1 MLASNRLEGDFLKK
15 YSVNPRESS
24 YLKTLSREQR
34 EMTFKKNL
42 DSYVNHVLEDNVVST
57 AYSYQLDRGNRIL
70 VHPTGAEVFFDER
83 ERGGLYKK
91 GLTEALVNSISHP
104 GVLSFLYS
112 PPGITSFDNDP
123 DNPYTKIGKYK
134 DGQLYAMYFDGVKI
148 NNVAVSIS
156 ESGEPFVR
164 KVLGNLYEEATA
176 KPSETETI
184 AHFISHSFLSGL
196 TIDQFLDF
204 YGRHGLDRIIY
215 KNNKNYE
222 FTLWETL
229 DLLRKSFAGNLGVSR
244 GTSFAAS
251 SLEDK
256 NLDEDF
262 IIETYKKL
270 IVEYMIS
277 NGLKS
282 LKLGGSCGAE
292 EKFSI
297 EQIINKFDNYVNNF
311 SSLDRMLKQ
320 KMPEG
325 LEEKE
330 NKKEGDEACVT
341 CPYCGNK
348 EANRKTGSGYVC
360 GNNGCASNKKN

>member
-1 MLASNRLEGDFLKK
+1 MLATHKLEGDFLKK

-24 YLKTLSREQR
+24 YLKKLSKKEREL
-34 EMTFKKNL
+34 TFKKNL

-57 AYSYQLDRGNRIL
+57 PYSYQLDQNSRII
-70 VHPTGAEVFFDER
+70 VYPTGAEVSFDER

-91 GLTEALVNSISHP
+91 GLTDSLINSINHP
-104 GVLSFLYS
+104 GRLSFLYS
-112 PPGITSFDNDP
+112 PPGVTSFDNNP

-134 DGQLYAMYFDGVKI
+134 DGQLYVMYFDGVKI
-148 NNVAVSIS
+148 NAVAVSIS
-156 ESGEPFVR
+156 ESGETFV
-164 KVLGNLYEEATA
+164 KEVLGSLYEEALV
-176 KPSETETI
+176 KPTEIETI
-184 AHFISHSFLSGL
+184 SHFISHSFLSGI

-204 YGRHGLDRIIY
+204 HGHHGLDRVIY
-215 KNNKNYE
+215 RNNKDYE
-222 FTLWETL
+222 FSLWETL
-229 DLLRKSFAGNLGVSR
+229 DLLRKSFTGNLGVLR
-244 GTSFAAS
+244 GTSFGAS

-270 IVEYMIS
+270 IVEYMIN

-297 EQIINKFDNYVNNF
+297 EQVINRFDNFFNNF

-320 KMPEG
+320 KMPKE

-330 NKKEGDEACVT
+330 NKKEGEEACVT

-348 EANRKTGSGYVC
+348 EENRKTAVGYIC